1 MCKEN
6 KPTLTSIFLVCH
18 LLCGVNVIM
27 RQSNQQASMKDR
39 RVIKYTNQV
48 LISWKTYKYI
58 KSGFNKL
65 IRNSKGKEQAKREER
80 RVRIIYGKETKLFKE
95 LRTVAKRIV
104 IETLSV
110 SV

>member
-1 MCKEN
+1 
-6 KPTLTSIFLVCH
+6 
-18 LLCGVNVIM
+18 M

-39 RVIKYTNQV
+39 GVIKYTNQV
-48 LISWKTYKYI
+48 LISWNGRHINTLI
-58 KSGFNKL
+58 NKL

-80 RVRIIYGKETKLFKE
+80 RECIIYGKETKLFKE